1 MTQDLTNATAHPATS
16 ASQMIR
22 RPSRKIWVGNVPVG
36 GDAPIS
42 VQSMLTN
49 DTRDIEDSVNQIHRL
64 ADAGCEIIRLAVPDK
79 EAAEALGAIVK
90 RSPIPV
96 VADIHFDYRLALQAA
111 DNGVHCIRV
120 NPGNQPRKEFI
131 RAIVTKCKEREIPIR
146 IGVNSGSV
154 EKPIKDQYPDD
165 LVTQLVESALLNAR
179 ILEEEDFFNFK
190 ISVKASD
197 PLKMVDAYR
206 RLARL
211 VDYPLHLGVT
221 EAGTLKRGLIKTSM
235 AFGMLLSE
243 GIGDTIRVSLTAD
256 SIEEVFA
263 GHEILRNMGLRQS
276 GSNLISCPSCGR
288 CEVDLHGLANQVE
301 TLMAEMDRANP
312 GKPLDVAVMGC
323 FVNGPGE
330 AGHADIGIAGGN
342 GQYYIFKGEEKV
354 MRVPE
359 HEALEKFKAEL
370 QKTYAEYD
378 PDAKKNQPKA
388 AANWQTANKDAE
400 TLSIEAHLAE
410 LESAPQA

>member
-1 MTQDLTNATAHPATS
+1 MDIQ
-16 ASQMIR
+16 R
-22 RPSRKIWVGNVPVG
+22 RHSRKIRVGNVAVG

-49 DTRDIEDSVNQIHRL
+49 DTRDIEESVNQIQRL

-79 EAAEALGAIVK
+79 EAADALKSIVK

-111 DNGVHCIRV
+111 DNGVHCVRI

-131 RAIVTKCKEREIPIR
+131 RAVVSKCKERDIPIR

-154 EKPIKDQYPDD
+154 EKPIKDAYPDD

-197 PLKMVDAYR
+197 PLKMVEAYR
-206 RLARL
+206 RLAKL

-235 AFGMLLSE
+235 AFGMLLAE

-263 GHEILRNMGLRQS
+263 GHEILRGMGLRQS

-301 TLMAEMDRANP
+301 ALMADMDKQNP
-312 GKPLDVAVMGC
+312 GKALDVAVMGC

-330 AGHADIGIAGGN
+330 AGHADVGIAGGV

-359 HEALEKFKAEL
+359 HEALDKFKEEL
-370 QKTYAEYD
+370 KKAYAEYD
-378 PDAKKNQPKA
+378 PEAKKNQPKKE
-388 AANWQTANKDAE
+388 ANWQTATKDAE
-400 TLSIEAHLAE
+400 AEALESHLAE
-410 LESAPQA
+410 LGAV

>member
-1 MTQDLTNATAHPATS
+1 MDIQ
-16 ASQMIR
+16 R
-22 RPSRKIWVGNVPVG
+22 RQSRKIRVGNVEIG

-49 DTRDIEDSVNQIHRL
+49 DTRNVKDSVYQIQRL

-79 EAAEALGAIVK
+79 EAADALKPIVEQ
-90 RSPIPV
+90 SPIPV

-111 DNGVHCIRV
+111 DNGVHCIRI

-131 RAIVTKCKEREIPIR
+131 RAVVAKCKERDIPIR

-154 EKPIKDQYPDD
+154 EKPIKEAYPDD

-197 PLKMVDAYR
+197 PLKMVEAYR
-206 RLARL
+206 RLAKL

-235 AFGMLLSE
+235 AFGMLLAE

-263 GHEILRNMGLRQS
+263 GHEILRGMGLRQS

-301 TLMAEMDRANP
+301 ALMADMDKQNP
-312 GKPLDVAVMGC
+312 DKSLDVAVMGC

-330 AGHADIGIAGGN
+330 AGHADIGIAGGI

-378 PDAKKNQPKA
+378 PNTKKHQPKKE
-388 AANWQTANKDAE
+388 ANWQTATKDAE
-400 TLSIEAHLAE
+400 AEALEQHLVE
-410 LESAPQA
+410 LETAH

>member
-1 MTQDLTNATAHPATS
+1 M
-16 ASQMIR
+16 R
-22 RPSRKIWVGNVPVG
+22 RQCRQIHVGPVAIG

-49 DTRDIEDSVNQIHRL
+49 DTRDIAESVNQIKRL
-64 ADAGCEIIRLAVPDK
+64 ADAGCEIIRLAVPDR
-79 EAAEALGAIVK
+79 EAAEALRAIV
-90 RSPIPV
+90 RQSPIPV

-111 DNGVHCIRV
+111 DNGVHCIRI

-131 RAIVTKCKEREIPIR
+131 RAVVTQCRERNIPIR

-154 EKPIKDQYPDD
+154 EAPIKAQYPDD

-179 ILEEEDFFNFK
+179 ILDEEDFPDYK

-197 PLKMVDAYR
+197 PLTMVAAYR
-206 RLARL
+206 RLAPL
-211 VDYPLHLGVT
+211 VECPLHLGVT
-221 EAGTLKRGLIKTSM
+221 EAGTLKRGLIKTSL
-235 AFGMLLSE
+235 AFGMLLAD

-263 GHEILRNMGLRQS
+263 GHEILRSMGLRQS

-301 TLMAEMDRANP
+301 GMMAEFDRQHP
-312 GKPLDVAVMGC
+312 GKSLDVAVMGC

-330 AGHADIGIAGGN
+330 AGHADIGIAGGI

-354 MRVPE
+354 MRIPE
-359 HEALEKFKAEL
+359 ADALEKFREALL
-370 QKTYAEYD
+370 QAYAE
-378 PDAKKNQPKA
+378 KA
-388 AANWQTANKDAE
+388 
-400 TLSIEAHLAE
+400 
-410 LESAPQA
+410 

>member
-1 MTQDLTNATAHPATS
+1 MDIQ
-16 ASQMIR
+16 R
-22 RPSRKIWVGNVPVG
+22 RQSRKIRVGNVEVG

-49 DTRDIEDSVNQIHRL
+49 DTRDVEDSVYQIQRL

-79 EAAEALGAIVK
+79 EAADALKPIVK

-111 DNGVHCIRV
+111 DNGVHCVRI

-131 RAIVTKCKEREIPIR
+131 RAVVSKCKERDIPIR

-154 EKPIKDQYPDD
+154 EKPIKDAYPDD

-197 PLKMVDAYR
+197 PLKMVEAYR
-206 RLARL
+206 RLAKL

-235 AFGMLLSE
+235 AFGMLLAE

-263 GHEILRNMGLRQS
+263 GHEILRGMGLRQS

-288 CEVDLHGLANQVE
+288 CEVDLHGLANEVE
-301 TLMAEMDRANP
+301 ALMADMDKQNP
-312 GKPLDVAVMGC
+312 GKALDVAVMGC

-330 AGHADIGIAGGN
+330 AGHADVGIAGGV
-342 GQYYIFKGEEKV
+342 GRYYIFKGEEKV

-359 HEALEKFKAEL
+359 HEALDKFREELKKA
-370 QKTYAEYD
+370 YAEYD
-378 PDAKKNQPKA
+378 PAAKKHQPKKE
-388 AANWQTANKDAE
+388 ANWQTANKDAE
-400 TLSIEAHLAE
+400 TLALEKHLAE
-410 LESAPQA
+410 LNS

>member
-1 MTQDLTNATAHPATS
+1 MDIQ
-16 ASQMIR
+16 R
-22 RPSRKIWVGNVPVG
+22 RHSRKIRVGNVEVG

-49 DTRDIEDSVNQIHRL
+49 DTRDIEESVNQIQRL

-79 EAAEALGAIVK
+79 EAGDALKSIVK
-90 RSPIPV
+90 RSPIPM

-111 DNGVHCIRV
+111 DNGVHCVRI

-131 RAIVTKCKEREIPIR
+131 RAVVSKCKERDIPIR

-154 EKPIKDQYPDD
+154 EKPIKDAYPDD

-197 PLKMVDAYR
+197 PLKMVEAYR
-206 RLARL
+206 RLAKR

-235 AFGMLLSE
+235 AFGMLLAE

-263 GHEILRNMGLRQS
+263 GHEILRGMGLRQS

-301 TLMAEMDRANP
+301 ALMADMDKQNP
-312 GKPLDVAVMGC
+312 GKALDVAVMGC

-330 AGHADIGIAGGN
+330 AGHADVGIAGGV

-359 HEALEKFKAEL
+359 HEALEKFKEEL
-370 QKTYAEYD
+370 KKAYAEHD
-378 PDAKKNQPKA
+378 PEAKKHQPKKE
-388 AANWQTANKDAE
+388 ANWQTATKDAE
-400 TLSIEAHLAE
+400 TAALESHLAE
-410 LESAPQA
+410 LETV

>member
-1 MTQDLTNATAHPATS
+1 MDIQ
-16 ASQMIR
+16 R
-22 RPSRKIWVGNVPVG
+22 RHSRKIRVGNVEVG

-49 DTRDIEDSVNQIHRL
+49 DTRDIEESVNQIKRL

-79 EAAEALGAIVK
+79 EAGEALKSIVK

-111 DNGVHCIRV
+111 DNGVHCVRI

-131 RAIVTKCKEREIPIR
+131 RAVVSKCKERDIPIR

-154 EKPIKDQYPDD
+154 EKPIKEAYPDD
-165 LVTQLVESALLNAR
+165 LVSQLVESALLNAR

-197 PLKMVDAYR
+197 PLKMVEAYR
-206 RLARL
+206 RLATL

-235 AFGMLLSE
+235 AFGMLLAE

-263 GHEILRNMGLRQS
+263 GHEILRGMGLRQS

-301 TLMAEMDRANP
+301 ALMADMDKQNP
-312 GKPLDVAVMGC
+312 GKALDVAVMGC

-330 AGHADIGIAGGN
+330 AGHADVGIAGGV

-359 HEALEKFKAEL
+359 HEALEKFKEEL
-370 QKTYAEYD
+370 KKAYAEHN
-378 PDAKKNQPKA
+378 PEAKKNQPKKE
-388 AANWQTANKDAE
+388 ANWQTATKDAE
-400 TLSIEAHLAE
+400 TLALEEHLAS
-410 LESAPQA
+410 LETV

>member
-1 MTQDLTNATAHPATS
+1 MDIQRKKT
-16 ASQMIR
+16 
-22 RPSRKIWVGNVPVG
+22 RKIRVGTVEIG

-49 DTRDIEDSVNQIHRL
+49 DTRDIETSVEQIHRL

-79 EAAEALGAIVK
+79 EAAEALKTIVS
-90 RSPIPV
+90 RSPIPI

-111 DNGVHCIRV
+111 DNGVHCIRI

-131 RAIVTKCKEREIPIR
+131 RAVVSKCKERDIPIR

-154 EKPIKDQYPDD
+154 EKPIKEAYPTD
-165 LVTQLVESALLNAR
+165 LVAQLVESALLNAR

-197 PLKMVDAYR
+197 PLKMVEAYR
-206 RLARL
+206 KLAQL

-221 EAGTLKRGLIKTSM
+221 EAGTLKRGLIKTSI
-235 AFGMLLSE
+235 AFGMLLAE

-263 GHEILRNMGLRQS
+263 GHEILRSMGLRQS

-288 CEVDLHGLANQVE
+288 CEVNLHGLANQVE
-301 TLMAEMDRANP
+301 GLMADLDRKNP
-312 GKPLDVAVMGC
+312 GKSLDIAVMGC

-330 AGHADIGIAGGN
+330 AGHADIGIAGGV

-359 HEALEKFKAEL
+359 HEALEKFKEEL
-370 QKTYAEYD
+370 KRTYETFD
-378 PDAKKNQPKA
+378 PAVKQTHLKKEAQ
-388 AANWQTANKDAE
+388 WQTATKNAE
-400 TLSIEAHLAE
+400 SEAVSAHLDE
-410 LESAPQA
+410 WSASLDA

>member
-1 MTQDLTNATAHPATS
+1 MT
-16 ASQMIR
+16 IR
-22 RPSRKIWVGNVPVG
+22 PRRKTRQIQVGDVKIG

-49 DTRDIEDSVNQIHRL
+49 DTRNIEESVSQIQRL
-64 ADAGCEIIRLAVPDK
+64 ADAGCQIIRLAVPDA
-79 EAAEALGAIVK
+79 EAAEALKSIVK

-96 VADIHFDYRLALQAA
+96 VADIHFDYRLALAAA
-111 DNGVHCIRV
+111 DNGVNCIRV

-131 RAIVTKCKEREIPIR
+131 RAIVNKCKERDIPIR
-146 IGVNSGSV
+146 IGVNGGSV
-154 EKPIKDQYPDD
+154 ERPIKEQYPDD

-179 ILEEEDFFNFK
+179 ILEEEDFYNFK

-197 PLKMVDAYR
+197 PLLAVDAYR
-206 RLARL
+206 RLSAH

-221 EAGTLKRGLIKTSM
+221 EAGTLKRGLIKTSL
-235 AFGMLLSE
+235 AFGQLLAE

-256 SIEEVFA
+256 SVEEVFA
-263 GHEILRNMGLRQS
+263 GHEILRGMGLGQN

-288 CEVDLHGLANQVE
+288 CEVDLHSLANQVE
-301 TLMAEMDRANP
+301 GLMAEADRNNP
-312 GKPLDVAVMGC
+312 GKSLDVAVMGC

-330 AGHADIGIAGGN
+330 AGHADIGIAGGM

-359 HEALEKFKAEL
+359 SEALEKFKEEL
-370 QKTYAEYD
+370 QKAYAEYD
-378 PDAKKNQPKA
+378 PEKKASQPKKE
-388 AANWQTANKDAE
+388 ANWQTATKDSEQIALE
-400 TLSIEAHLAE
+400 EHLAS
-410 LESAPQA
+410 LV